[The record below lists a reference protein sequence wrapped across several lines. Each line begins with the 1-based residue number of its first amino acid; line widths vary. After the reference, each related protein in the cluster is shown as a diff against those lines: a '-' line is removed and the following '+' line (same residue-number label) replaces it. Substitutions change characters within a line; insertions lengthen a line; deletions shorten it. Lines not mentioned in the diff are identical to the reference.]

1 MREILNYDG
10 FNSLNESKKYENL
23 RSVKKTWGGEYIL
36 DVDDYQ
42 KTGSKPLK
50 GAILVGKDSGKAVAL
65 TYLNSD
71 GSEAKY
77 LWVPYFGGFI
87 NRNIRGG
94 ISSIKITPYKNWL
107 SQPENESK
115 LEQFLDGYE
124 ESIEK
129 EKTEKEKTVSLQA
142 QKDLDLILDMY
153 GINSGIKKFDKD
165 DKENEWRAL
174 LENGFVVMIKKRSSE
189 DLVGEFRIYPKDDS
203 EVPYIEINTEKNN
216 EGFRFRRPG
225 EYIVQRRIG
234 MTELKEDSVASYL
247 FKNITGLQ
255 EYQDEKALLDYFESI
270 IKSEDTSY
278 QMSDDSRSY
287 KRGEAQRKEIDLVS
301 KLLEDFLTSKKIE
314 EIYSKNRKK

>member
-1 MREILNYDG
+1 MREILNYDN
-10 FNSLNESKKYENL
+10 FNPLNESKKYENL
-23 RSVKKTWGGEYIL
+23 GSVKKTWGGEYIL

-42 KTGSKPLK
+42 KTGSKALK
-50 GAILVGKDSGKAVAL
+50 GSILVGKDSGKAVAL

-77 LWVPYFGGFI
+77 LWVPYFGAYI

-153 GINSGIKKFDKD
+153 GINSGIKKFDKGD
-165 DKENEWRAL
+165 RENEWRAV

-203 EVPYIEINTEKNN
+203 EVPYIEINTEKNS
-216 EGFRFRRPG
+216 EGFNFRRPG

-234 MTELKEDSVASYL
+234 MTELKEDPVASYL